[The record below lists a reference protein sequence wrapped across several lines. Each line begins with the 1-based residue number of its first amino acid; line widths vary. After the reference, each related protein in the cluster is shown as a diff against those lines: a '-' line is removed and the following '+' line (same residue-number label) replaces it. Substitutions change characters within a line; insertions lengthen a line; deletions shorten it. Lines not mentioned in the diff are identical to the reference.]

1 MSATTGPVRYDPYD
15 FELQRSPYETYRRL
29 RDEAPLHRDEQ
40 HDFFAVSRFD
50 DVEAGLRD
58 STTYSSSRGNI
69 VEMIKMGFDMPSGVL
84 IYEDPPVHSIHR
96 RLMSRVFT
104 PKKMAALEE
113 RIRVECARC
122 LDPFVGSAELDV
134 VADLAAVVPMHTIG
148 MLLGIPEVDQRSLRD
163 RPDADMRT
171 KDGEPMPVTASF
183 ASGTAFAEYVD
194 WRTEHPSD
202 DLMTML
208 IEAEFE
214 DEHGVDR
221 RLTRAEILTY
231 VNVIAGAGNETTT
244 HLIAWAAKVLAEHP
258 DQRRQLVDDPSLI
271 PDAIEELLR
280 FEPPAPHA
288 ARLVTRDVRVHGETV
303 PEGSVMVFVIG
314 AANRDER
321 RHRDGDT
328 FDIRRTPGPHLTFG
342 SGIHFCLG
350 AALARVEGRVVLEEL
365 LRRFPDWSVIA
376 ERAAMAPS
384 STVRGW
390 ATLPIELSV

>member
-1 MSATTGPVRYDPYD
+1 
-15 FELQRSPYETYRRL
+15 
-29 RDEAPLHRDEQ
+29 
-40 HDFFAVSRFD
+40 
-50 DVEAGLRD
+50 
-58 STTYSSSRGNI
+58 
-69 VEMIKMGFDMPSGVL
+69 MIKMGFDMPSGVL

-113 RIRVECARC
+113 RIRLECARC

-134 VADLAAVVPMHTIG
+134 VGGLGAVVPMHTIG

-163 RPDADMRT
+163 RPEADMRT
-171 KDGEPMPVTASF
+171 KDGEPMAVTASF

-194 WRTEHPSD
+194 WRTRHPSD

-208 IEAEFE
+208 IETEFE
-214 DEHGVDR
+214 DEHGVTR
-221 RLTRAEILTY
+221 RLTRPEILTY

-244 HLIAWAAKVLAEHP
+244 HLIGWAGKVLADHP

-271 PDAIEELLR
+271 PGAIEELLR

-288 ARLVTRDVRVHGETV
+288 ARLVTRDVEVHGATV
-303 PEGSVMVFVIG
+303 PAGAVMVFVIG

-328 FDIRRTPGPHLTFG
+328 FDIRRPVGPHLTFG

-365 LRRFPDWSVIA
+365 LRRFPDWSVLDD
-376 ERAAMAPS
+376 RAAMSPS

-390 ATLPIELSV
+390 ASLPIDLTA

>member
-1 MSATTGPVRYDPYD
+1 MSTATGPIHYDPYD
-15 FELQRSPYETYRRL
+15 FELNRAPYDTFRRL
-29 RDEAPLHRDEQ
+29 RDEQPLYYNAS
-40 HDFFAVSRFD
+40 HDFYALSRFD
-50 DVEAGLRD
+50 DVEEGLRD

-104 PKKMAALEE
+104 PKKMAALED
-113 RIRVECARC
+113 RIRAECARC

-134 VADLAAVVPMHTIG
+134 VADLGAVVPMHTIG
-148 MLLGIPEVDQRSLRD
+148 MLLGIPEVDQRSLRE
-163 RPDADMRT
+163 RPEADMRT
-171 KDGEPMPVTASF
+171 KDGEPMAVTASF
-183 ASGTAFAEYVD
+183 ASGKAFAEYVD
-194 WRTEHPSD
+194 WRTLHPSD

-214 DEHGVDR
+214 DEHGETR

-244 HLIAWAAKVLAEHP
+244 HLIGWAAKVLADHP
-258 DQRRQLVDDPSLI
+258 GQRRQLVEDPSLI
-271 PDAIEELLR
+271 PGAIEELLR

-288 ARLVTRDVRVHGETV
+288 ARLVTRDVRVHGATV
-303 PEGSVMVFVIG
+303 PEGAVMVFVIG

-321 RHRDGDT
+321 RHVDGDR
-328 FDIRRTPGPHLTFG
+328 FDIRRPVGPHLAFG

-365 LRRFPDWSVIA
+365 LRRFPEWSVV
-376 ERAAMAPS
+376 EDRAVMSPS

-390 ATLPIELSV
+390 ASLPIDIAA